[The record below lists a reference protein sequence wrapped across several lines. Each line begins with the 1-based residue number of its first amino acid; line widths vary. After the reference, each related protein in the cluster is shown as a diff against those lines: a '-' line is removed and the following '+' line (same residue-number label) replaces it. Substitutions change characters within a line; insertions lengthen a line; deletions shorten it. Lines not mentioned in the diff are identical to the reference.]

1 MMPLPK
7 PYHLRLLA
15 FFAAFSLCQLSFG
28 QTEIKGKVIDASTKE
43 PIPFANIRFK
53 GAPLSGGQTDDDGY
67 FNFRIYERADSMIVS
82 YVGYNTRTIGILRG
96 QDQDLIIEI
105 TNKAVQL
112 KPVEVHAHK
121 HPKHHVDTP
130 ALYVFR
136 QIVKNKGH
144 NRAEYLDDYKL
155 EEYQKIVIGIVNP
168 KMWFLKMKLLRPF
181 MFVLANRDTTTDST
195 VVIPTLLKEDLTD
208 VYYRK
213 DPRAIRR
220 IVKGTK
226 FTGIKNKS
234 LGSILNYELD
244 KINIYDEVYVLLD
257 KSFVGPFANGAYGTT
272 YDYFLTDTAKLDG
285 RTSYKLHFVG
295 KSNVDVAMKGYAW
308 IDSATWAVKSINF
321 RPNEHANVNYLKDYS
336 IAQTYTLVNNKT
348 WMLKSEDLQSQATII
363 KNSSKNQMGIIVRK
377 HMIRRNIQVDVP
389 IEDTIFKGLE
399 KEIILPGAHYH
410 TRQYWDSIR
419 FEPLTRSEV
428 RLIEIH
434 DTIQTVPRYKQI
446 YWVIKFLTT
455 AKLQFWQVNVGRVY
469 DFISQNPVEGYR
481 LRIGAETN
489 EFFSDKYHISGYGAY
504 GFRDHI
510 FRYNITTHFPLPT
523 GNDLWRQFQFYYQYD
538 LTQLGSQSNFLT
550 FDNIVTLINGGGIDK
565 LMSIREWQL
574 SLENEWIHSFSST
587 MYVQNQTYYDIPG
600 VFDFKVRNDEGQI
613 MSIPN
618 FNTFELGINS
628 RYSYNERYYRQ
639 GFYKYYLPTKSPIL
653 LFNYHIG
660 VLNLD
665 GKTSVYNKFQLTMVQ
680 DLKWTLGHTW
690 YSVQL
695 GKIVGKSPYP
705 LSFVSAG
712 GGKTNIFLNNYNFNN
727 ISNFEFVTDQ
737 YISWFLEHHFDG
749 YFFNKIPY
757 INRLEIREILY
768 MRGLWGS
775 YSQSNYNT
783 LLPNFDFKAPSAY
796 PYVEAGFGFENI
808 FKVLRFD
815 FIWRLTYR
823 NNAMAT
829 NFQPKISLNV
839 IF

>member
-1 MMPLPK
+1 M
-7 PYHLRLLA
+7 
-15 FFAAFSLCQLSFG
+15 FFAAFGISQLSFG
-28 QTEIKGKVIDASTKE
+28 QTEIKGRVIDATTKE
-43 PIPFANIRFK
+43 PLAYATIIFK
-53 GAPLSGGQTDDDGY
+53 GAPFSGGQTDADGY
-67 FNFRIYERADSMIVS
+67 FNFRIYEKVDSMTVR
-82 YVGYNTRTIGILRG
+82 YAGYEPRTIAVARG
-96 QDQDLIIEI
+96 KSQEVTVEIANKGVKLKEVLI
-105 TNKAVQL
+105 
-112 KPVEVHAHK
+112 KPTGRHK
-121 HPKHHVDTP
+121 HIVDTP

-136 QIVKNKGH
+136 QIVKNKSH
-144 NRAEYLDDYKL
+144 NKAEFFDDYKL
-155 EEYQKIVIGIVNP
+155 EEYQKIIVGIVNP
-168 KMWFLKMKLLRPF
+168 KMWFLKMRILRPF
-181 MFVLANRDTTTDST
+181 MFALENRDTTADNT
-195 VVIPTLLKEDLTD
+195 VVIPSLLKEDVTD

-213 DPRAIRR
+213 SPRAIRR
-220 IVKGTK
+220 IVKGTQ

-234 LGSILNYELD
+234 LGSILNYELGQV
-244 KINIYDEVYVLLD
+244 NVYDEVYVLVD

-272 YDYFLTDTAKLDG
+272 YDYFLTDTARLDG

-295 KSNVDVAMKGYAW
+295 KSNVDVAMKGFAW
-308 IDSATWAVKSINF
+308 IDSATWAVKSISF

-336 IAQTYTLVNNKT
+336 ISQTYILMNNKN

-377 HMIRRNIQVDVP
+377 HMTRRNIQVDVP
-389 IEDTIFKGLE
+389 IEDTIFQGLE
-399 KEIILPGAHYH
+399 KEIILPGAHDH
-410 TRQYWDSIR
+410 SKQYWDSMR

-434 DTIQTVPRYKQI
+434 DTIKTVPRYKQI
-446 YWVIKFLTT
+446 YWVIKLLTT

-469 DFISQNPVEGYR
+469 NFISQNPVEGYR

-523 GNDLWRQFQFYYQYD
+523 GNDLWRQFQFFYQYD
-538 LTQLGSQSNFLT
+538 LAQLGSQSQFLT

-613 MSIPN
+613 MSIPR

-628 RYSYNERYYRQ
+628 RYSYNERYFRQ
-639 GFYKYYLPTKSPIL
+639 GFYRFYLPTKSPIF
-653 LFNYHIG
+653 LFNYNIG

-665 GKTSVYNKFQLTMVQ
+665 GKTSVYNKFQLTMIQ

-690 YSVQL
+690 YSVQF

-705 LSFVSAG
+705 ISFMSAG

-727 ISNFEFVTDQ
+727 IPNFEFVTDQ
-737 YISWFLEHHFDG
+737 YFSWFIEHHFDG

-757 INRLEIREILY
+757 INRLGIREVLY

-796 PYVEAGFGFENI
+796 PYMEAGFGFENLFKI
-808 FKVLRFD
+808 FRVD

-823 NNAMAT
+823 NNAMAA